1 MKGILKMSKIIIS
14 TDSTCDLPKE
24 LIEKY
29 DIKVLPLNI
38 VSDTESKKDGIEIKT
53 KDVFDY
59 QKTTGKLL
67 KTAAANLAEW
77 EDFFDGLPENDGVIN
92 FTISGEMSSTF
103 MNSKLAAEER
113 ENIYTVD
120 SQNLSTGIGLLI
132 LTACDLREQGLFAK
146 EIYEKI
152 EATKPLVRSS
162 FVLDTLEFLHK
173 GGRCSAV
180 AALGANLLK
189 LKPCIEVENGKMDA
203 AKKYRG
209 KLDFVIESADKLT
222 MNVVGRTNKSL
233 VQQAG
238 HSQLPRHCRTNS
250 SLTKTGKSEQRK
262 KPYQPNK
269 SKYKQDNHSKKSKSK
284 RPAYNRHDIDL
295 SYEE

>member
-1 MKGILKMSKIIIS
+1 MSKIIIS
-14 TDSTCDLPKE
+14 SDSTCDLPQE

-29 DIKVLPLNI
+29 DIKILPLNI
-38 VSDTESKKDGIEIKT
+38 VSETETKKDGIEIKA
-53 KDVFDY
+53 KDVFEY
-59 QKTTGKLL
+59 QKSTGKLL
-67 KTAAANLAEW
+67 KTAAANMAEW
-77 EDFFDGLPENDGVIN
+77 EDFFDSFPENDGVIN

-103 MNSKLAAEER
+103 MNSKLAADER
-113 ENIYTVD
+113 ENVYTID

-132 LTACDLREQGLFAK
+132 LTACDLREQGLSAK

-152 EATKPLVRSS
+152 EEIKPLVRSS

-209 KLDFVIESADKLT
+209 KITDVIKAYINDKLSNYDNINHDKVFITHT
-222 MNVVGRTNKSL
+222 MDDENLFIVDEMVKYVKDNYDFKNVYTST
-233 VQQAG
+233 AG
-238 HSQLPRHCRTNS
+238 CTVSVHC
-250 SLTKTGKSEQRK
+250 G
-262 KPYQPNK
+262 PNTLGILFID
-269 SKYKQDNHSKKSKSK
+269 KQ
-284 RPAYNRHDIDL
+284 
-295 SYEE
+295 

>member
-1 MKGILKMSKIIIS
+1 MKIALSS
-14 TDSTCDLPKE
+14 ESTCDLPKE

-38 VSDTESKKDGIEIKT
+38 VSETETKEDGIEIT
-53 KDVFDY
+53 AKDVFEY

-67 KTAAANLAEW
+67 KTAAANMTEW
-77 EDFFDGLPENDGVIN
+77 EEFFDSFPENDGVIN

-103 MNSKLAAEER
+103 MNSKLAADER
-113 ENIYTVD
+113 NEIYTID

-132 LTACDLREQGLFAK
+132 LTACDLREQGLSAK

-209 KLDFVIESADKLT
+209 KLDLVIESYIKDKLANYENINNDKVFITHT
-222 MNVVGRTNKSL
+222 MDDENLYIVDNMVKFVKENYDFKNVYTST
-233 VQQAG
+233 AG
-238 HSQLPRHCRTNS
+238 CTVSVHC
-250 SLTKTGKSEQRK
+250 G
-262 KPYQPNK
+262 PNTLGIL
-269 SKYKQDNHSKKSKSK
+269 Y
-284 RPAYNRHDIDL
+284 IDK
-295 SYEE
+295 E

>member
-1 MKGILKMSKIIIS
+1 MKNIIIS

-38 VSDTESKKDGIEIKT
+38 VSETETKKDGIEIKA
-53 KDVFDY
+53 KDVFEY
-59 QKTTGKLL
+59 QKATGKLL

-77 EDFFDGLPENDGVIN
+77 EEFFDSFPENDGVIN

-103 MNSKLAAEER
+103 MNSKLAADER
-113 ENIYTVD
+113 ENIYTID

-132 LTACDLREQGLFAK
+132 LTACDLREQGLSAK

-209 KLDFVIESADKLT
+209 KLSDVIANYIKDKLSNYDNINNDKVFITHT
-222 MNVVGRTNKSL
+222 MDDENLYIVDEMVKYVKENYDFKNVYTST
-233 VQQAG
+233 AG
-238 HSQLPRHCRTNS
+238 CTVSVHC
-250 SLTKTGKSEQRK
+250 G
-262 KPYQPNK
+262 PNTLGIL
-269 SKYKQDNHSKKSKSK
+269 YIDKQ
-284 RPAYNRHDIDL
+284 
-295 SYEE
+295 

>member
-1 MKGILKMSKIIIS
+1 MSKIIIS
-14 TDSTCDLPKE
+14 TDSTSDLPQE

-132 LTACDLREQGLFAK
+132 LTACDLREQGLSAK

-209 KLDFVIESADKLT
+209 KLDFVIESYIKDKLANYENINNDKVFITHT
-222 MNVVGRTNKSL
+222 MDDENLYIVDKMVQFVKDNYDFKNVYTST
-233 VQQAG
+233 AG
-238 HSQLPRHCRTNS
+238 CTVSVHC
-250 SLTKTGKSEQRK
+250 G
-262 KPYQPNK
+262 PNTLGIL
-269 SKYKQDNHSKKSKSK
+269 Y
-284 RPAYNRHDIDL
+284 IDK
-295 SYEE
+295 E